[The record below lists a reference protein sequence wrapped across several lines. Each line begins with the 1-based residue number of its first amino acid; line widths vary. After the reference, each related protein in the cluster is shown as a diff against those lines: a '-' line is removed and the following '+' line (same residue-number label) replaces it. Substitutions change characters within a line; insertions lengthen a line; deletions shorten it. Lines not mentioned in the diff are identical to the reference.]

1 MELIYMHIVDVGR
14 SIKAQGINFSNDF
27 SVTFM
32 DGELYIKK
40 KRVMFHAICMVII

>member
-27 SVTFM
+27 DSVS
-32 DGELYIKK
+32 
-40 KRVMFHAICMVII
+40 IIIQFKHKTS